1 MTTAGNGYISKPR
14 IIIAPSPSEPKGKV
28 ARWDVTNKEL
38 ELIDIVGT
46 FSDDDTLIGA
56 ESQSETVIDT
66 FSSIENENASNSE
79 NAWFETEGDNLLD
92 WTEGN
97 PFGEV
102 GNSGVF

>member
-1 MTTAGNGYISKPR
+1 M
-14 IIIAPSPSEPKGKV
+14 
-28 ARWDVTNKEL
+28 
-38 ELIDIVGT
+38 
-46 FSDDDTLIGA
+46 IGA

-79 NAWFETEGDNLLD
+79 NAWFETEGDSLLD

>member
-1 MTTAGNGYISKPR
+1 M
-14 IIIAPSPSEPKGKV
+14 
-28 ARWDVTNKEL
+28 TNKEL

-79 NAWFETEGDNLLD
+79 NAWFETEGDSLLD